1 MTVAWPCASYHGE
14 HAHLRRKSKGKRGRS
29 RSKIWRRRRR
39 RNIPPS
45 FMEDYRAKAKAKYY
59 AQKAKDTVKNK
70 TSGLLS
76 SRESTFPAT
85 VHQERELDKKHQVQ
99 STSLYETKK
108 RSINPGYCCQSS
120 SSSSS
125 STTTTTTVDL
135 HHIVGCNHPRSMVCL
150 DCTGILDEDMRIKL
164 STKPIQEAYKLLSSI
179 FVKTTPSDARKLSQ
193 REAKIFE
200 AEGRSIS
207 TRMLTYGEVTFWSF
221 AHILMRVKSL
231 NPHAKHF
238 CDLGSGTGKA
248 VLIASIAIGFQR
260 GTSARAGTENIVIFI
275 IILFLIITGEF
286 FILGKNEVCK
296 IRKWGH
302 VQYQVV
308 VITIDTII
316 IIIIINNNNNNNKD
330 NCNRGIIFV
339 VILELGRCNIVLI
352 SALIR
357 TFSLVINDN
366 SSFLGILFMEIWLYS
381 YYQEYVCK
389 LYCWISRRAR
399 YVEDSW
405 LSVI

>member
-1 MTVAWPCASYHGE
+1 
-14 HAHLRRKSKGKRGRS
+14 
-29 RSKIWRRRRR
+29 
-39 RNIPPS
+39 
-45 FMEDYRAKAKAKYY
+45 MEDYRAKAKAKYY

-260 GTSARAGTENIVIFI
+260 CTGVEIVKSLHNVAEERLRELAQRISSFSSSSSSSSLQESS
-275 IILFLIITGEF
+275 LFLERMKSVKF
-286 FILGKNEVCK
+286 VNE
-296 IRKWGH
+296 
-302 VQYQVV
+302 
-308 VITIDTII
+308 DM
-316 IIIIINNNNNNNKD
+316 
-330 NCNRGIIFV
+330 
-339 VILELGRCNIVLI
+339 
-352 SALIR
+352 
-357 TFSLVINDN
+357 FSTKSL
-366 SSFLGILFMEIWLYS
+366 SSPS
-381 YYQEYVCK
+381 TP
-389 LYCWISRRAR
+389 S
-399 YVEDSW
+399 S
-405 LSVI
+405 SSSSTTTTTTT